1 MGMSSSSSPQKTVNM
16 ALAGLP
22 AIGRG
27 ETQLQL
33 VRGLA
38 FNSSVLTQTEVN
50 QAFHE
55 ILTELHQMVEALL
68 IDEGFQPKPEF
79 LQVMRHLCLLEG
91 FHVDFTRTRESANT
105 IC

>member
-1 MGMSSSSSPQKTVNM
+1 MS
-16 ALAGLP
+16 LAGLP
-22 AIGRG
+22 ATGRR
-27 ETQLQL
+27 EMQLQM

-38 FNSSVLTQTEVN
+38 FNSSVLTLTEEN

-55 ILTELHQMVEALL
+55 ILTELNQMVEALL
-68 IDEGFQPKPEF
+68 IDDGFQPKPEF

-91 FHVDFTRTRESANT
+91 FHVDFTRTRKSANT